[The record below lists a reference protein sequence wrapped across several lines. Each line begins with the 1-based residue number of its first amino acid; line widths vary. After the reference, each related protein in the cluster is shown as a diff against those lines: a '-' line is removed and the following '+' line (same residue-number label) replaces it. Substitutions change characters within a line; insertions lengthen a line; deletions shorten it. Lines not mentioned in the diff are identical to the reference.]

1 MLAEHL
7 GKPVVDAGGA
17 RLGTIA
23 DLVVRL
29 GPRYPP
35 VIALEVRTGRY
46 TARRVPWDAIASLDR
61 SGAQLRL
68 PARELPEAPPEAG
81 ELLLRRDVLDVQIF
95 DVGGKRL
102 TRVADVELVED
113 GGGLV
118 LAGVDVGAAPILRR
132 LGLGSLAGRARSVV
146 IDWDELHIASGRGH
160 ALQLETPSAPLHSLT
175 PDELA
180 ELVARLPPERGS
192 EVLEAVH
199 PATAAEARE
208 FQALTPEARPRH
220 RYGRILR
227 LRRRAPS

>member
-7 GKPVVDAGGA
+7 GTPVVDAGGA

-23 DLVVRL
+23 DLAVRL
-29 GPRYPP
+29 GPRHPP
-35 VIALEVRTGRY
+35 VATLEVRTGRH
-46 TARRVPWDAIASLDR
+46 TARRIPWDAVASLDR
-61 SGAQLRL
+61 SGARLRL
-68 PARELPEAPPEAG
+68 RALELPDAPPAAG

-102 TRVADVELVED
+102 TRVGDVELVEE
-113 GGGLV
+113 GGGLR
-118 LAGVDVGAAPILRR
+118 LAAVDVGAAPILRR
-132 LGLGSLAGRARSVV
+132 LGLGPLSRRARSII
-146 IDWDELHIASGRGH
+146 IDWNELHIASGRGH
-160 ALQLETPSAPLHSLT
+160 ALQLETPSAPLHALT

-199 PATAAEARE
+199 PAMAAEALE
-208 FQALTPEARPRH
+208 LQVLTPEARPRH